1 MSIQKIKITNFKR
14 FKEPFEIFFHQGVN
28 ILVARNEGGKST
40 ILEAINLAL
49 TGYHYGR
56 SVRNGEISQYLFN
69 KEAVEEYL
77 YKIKNAPCLLPPKI
91 AIEVYYENSNLQPEY
106 IGSANSDEATRIGGF
121 VFSIELADRYKE
133 AYRAYAQSHQG
144 KIKSIPLE
152 YYEAKWISFANE
164 YIIPR
169 DIKLNC
175 SFIDATRNTYQTSSD
190 IYVSRILKNNITEDD
205 QVAVSQ
211 AYRGFTSIYSEN
223 EGIKKVNDKLIQV
236 DEVQGKSITLG
247 IDLGSKL
254 SWKQTLVALA
264 DGIPFSHAGQGMQCV
279 LKTELALTD
288 KKSECSN
295 IILIEEPESHL
306 SHHLLQKLVSHISRK
321 ESNKQIII
329 STHSSFV
336 ANKLNLRNIILLG
349 KIPTRLDSLN
359 EDTARFFE
367 KLSGFDTMRF
377 ALSDKTILVEGSS
390 DDLII
395 QKAYY
400 DLHNKLPS
408 DDGIDIIT
416 VGTSFLR
423 FLELAELIDIST
435 IVVTDNDGKIKA
447 LERKYKQYIG
457 VDKKKNIDICYDANP
472 YIEGTLKNHDGSRYN
487 YNTLEPRLYRENNLD
502 TMNKIFGTRFKTEDE
517 MLLFMQS
524 NKTECAYAIFS
535 SDVRLKYPRYIQDVM
550 NIIKK

>member
-1 MSIQKIKITNFKR
+1 MAIQKIKITNFKR
-14 FKEPFEIFFHQGVN
+14 FKESFEISFHKGLN

-69 KEAVEEYL
+69 KEAVDEYL
-77 YKIKNAPCLLPPKI
+77 QNVKVNPLLLPPSI
-91 AIEVYYENSNLQPEY
+91 EIEVYYSDSNFQPEFV
-106 IGSANSDEATRIGGF
+106 GSGNSDELTRTGGF

-133 AYRAYAQSHQG
+133 AYRTYVRFHHG
-144 KIKSIPLE
+144 NINSIPLE
-152 YYEAKWISFANE
+152 YYEAKWVSFAGE
-164 YIIPR
+164 YTLPR
-169 DIKLNC
+169 EIKLNC

-190 IYVSRILKNNITEDD
+190 IYVSRILKNNITEDERI
-205 QVAVSQ
+205 AVSQ
-211 AYRGFTSIYSEN
+211 AYRGFTSAYSEN
-223 EGIKKVNDKLIQV
+223 DGIKKVNDKLTHV
-236 DEVQGKSITLG
+236 DDVQGKSITLG

-254 SWKQTLVALA
+254 SWKQTLIALA
-264 DGIPFSHAGQGMQCV
+264 DGIPFNHAGQGMQCV

-295 IILIEEPESHL
+295 LILIEEPESHL
-306 SHHLLQKLVSHISRK
+306 SHHLLQKLVSHISQR
-321 ESNKQIII
+321 ENNKQIII

-349 KIPTRLDSLN
+349 KTPTRLDALN

-367 KLSGFDTMRF
+367 KLSGFDTLRF
-377 ALSDKTILVEGSS
+377 ALSKKAILVEGSS
-390 DDLII
+390 DDLVI

-408 DDGIDIIT
+408 DDGIDIIA

-423 FLELAELIDIST
+423 FLELAELMDVST
-435 IVVTDNDGKIKA
+435 IVVTDNDGKVDSLK
-447 LERKYKQYIG
+447 RKYSRYIG
-457 VDKKKNIDICYDANP
+457 ELKKENIDICYDATP
-472 YIEGTLKNHDGSRYN
+472 YTEGSLKNRDGSKFN
-487 YNTLEPRLYRENNLD
+487 YNTLEPCMYRANNLNVLNKVFD
-502 TMNKIFGTRFKTEDE
+502 TSYETEDE
-517 MLLFMQS
+517 ILFFMQS

-535 SDVRLKYPRYIQDVM
+535 SDIRLKYPSYIQDVM
-550 NIIKK
+550 KAIDK